1 MSAPMTHIHIF
12 SPHANQRDRFFKP
25 HILTRLKNIIFRW
38 QTDPSWWFWA
48 DYYYGKEGLRP
59 ETNWELGKGWTARS
73 TSTHPP
79 PHKMEEEDF
88 EFCFAWPPCLCIT
101 MTWVWAS
108 VSLTKFVPT
117 TSSHLGCKHAFR
129 KSASGPIFFS
139 EFAFY
144 VFYSCFGA
152 EHQVP
157 HFDFICCLLSVK
169 MQCHVGQTNRPW
181 LVHFVILK

>member
-1 MSAPMTHIHIF
+1 M
-12 SPHANQRDRFFKP
+12 Q
-25 HILTRLKNIIFRW
+25 
-38 QTDPSWWFWA
+38 A

-117 TSSHLGCKHAFR
+117 TLSRMGCKHAFR

-144 VFYSCFGA
+144 VFYSCFCA